1 MVIGAD
7 DESKN
12 PLPDAAFTEE
22 QIQRQDNRTLLQ
34 NSATP
39 GLTDSKI
46 KRVSADVNER
56 RQRIFEEE
64 IIKRVK
70 EIQRYAKTIHLQ
82 VKKS

>member
-56 RQRIFEEE
+56 R
-64 IIKRVK
+64 
-70 EIQRYAKTIHLQ
+70 
-82 VKKS
+82 